1 MKEFKIYCGGQ
12 FITNENDYE
21 VINPF
26 NGKSFAKTWLANSDD
41 LDLAID
47 KAQEVERALARLP
60 IYEKYRILS
69 DIAHQISDQKEEF
82 TKILCQESAKPWRY
96 ALSEVERAIQTFT
109 VAAEESKRLPGE
121 YLSLDWTRPGKG
133 KEGIVRHFPIGLVAG
148 ISPFNFPLNLAV
160 HKIAPAI
167 ATGCPIILK
176 PATST
181 PLSTLMLAKV
191 IDQTSLPKGALSIL
205 PMDRN
210 TGNQLVTDERFNLL
224 SFTGSPEVGW
234 KMKKEAGRK
243 KTILEL
249 GGNAG
254 VIISET
260 ADIDL
265 AVKQCIVG
273 GFAYSGQVCI
283 HAQRIY
289 IQKNIFETFA
299 SKFIAAAEKLKTGNP
314 MDPETEISSMIDEN
328 NALRV
333 EEWVNEAIGGGAKVL
348 LGAKRNGAY
357 YPPTILTETQRD
369 MKVCALEVF
378 GPIVVLEPFS
388 DFNSAID
395 QINDSRYGL
404 QAGVFTN
411 QIDEMNAAFND
422 LKVGGVVINDVPT
435 FRVDH
440 MPYGGMKDSGLG
452 REGVKYAMMDMM
464 ESKILVKNRD

>member
-1 MKEFKIYCGGQ
+1 MKAFKIYCGGQ
-12 FITNENDYE
+12 FITTQKSFE

-26 NGKSFAKTWLANSDD
+26 DGKSIAKTWLASNNE
-41 LDLAID
+41 LDLAIR
-47 KAQEVERALARLP
+47 KAQETEKELARLP
-60 IYEKYRILS
+60 VFEKYGILS
-69 DIAHQISDQKEEF
+69 TIARQISEKKEDF

-96 ALSEVERAIQTFT
+96 AQSEVERAIQTFT

-121 YLSLDWTRPGKG
+121 YMSLDWTPAGKG

-167 ATGCPIILK
+167 AAGCPIILK

-181 PLSTLMLAKV
+181 PLSTLMLAGI
-191 IDQTSLPKGALSIL
+191 IDQSGLPKGAISIL

-210 TGNQLVTDERFNLL
+210 TGNHLVTDERFKLL

-234 KMKKEAGRK
+234 EMKKEAGKK

-254 VIISET
+254 VIVTES
-260 ADIDL
+260 ADMDL
-265 AVKQCIVG
+265 AVNKCLVG

-289 IQKNIFETFA
+289 VHDHVFETFTT
-299 SKFIAAAEKLKTGNP
+299 KFIDAAKKLTTGNP
-314 MDPETEISSMIDEN
+314 MNPDTDISAMIDED

-333 EEWVNEAIGGGAKVL
+333 EEWVQEAIHGGAKAL
-348 LGAKRNGAY
+348 LGAKREGTY
-357 YPPTILTETQRD
+357 FPPTVLTETQRD

-378 GPIVVLEPFS
+378 GPVVVLEPYSNFA
-388 DFNSAID
+388 SAIEK
-395 QINDSRYGL
+395 INDSRYGL

-411 QIDEMNAAFND
+411 HIDEMNVAFND

-464 ESKILVKNRD
+464 ETKILVKNRD